1 VVSRPLMSTTQI
13 LARAPCSDRPS
24 AAIDRTTCS
33 QTPMPSWHH
42 DRAANHA
49 WFAARLGLLRR

>member
-1 VVSRPLMSTTQI
+1 LMSTTQI